1 MATIEH
7 DIQRSVVTWFR
18 LKYRSLAPLFWPF
31 VWAVCLIGWI
41 AYLFGNEKKRK
52 IKTLLKI
59 KQS

>member
-41 AYLFGNEKKRK
+41 AYLFGNEKKEK
-52 IKTLLKI
+52 
-59 KQS
+59 